1 MQKRAVII
9 TAQGFQDEEFVYPYY
24 RLLEADFSVDVATKD
39 KMPVFGKSGVPARP
53 TVSTDE
59 LKSDNYELVLLPG
72 GFEAPDRVRLL
83 PEVLDFI
90 RQMDQQKKLIAAI
103 CHGPW
108 VLISAGITRGRKM
121 TAFWSIEADV
131 RNSGADYQH
140 KTPVVVDSNLI
151 TSPHYNN
158 EHRQRPHNGRGL
170 HIVVISLFKLKT
182 L

>member
-24 RLLEADFSVDVATKD
+24 RLIEAGFSVDVATKD
-39 KMPVFGKSGVPARP
+39 KAPVFGKFGVPARP
-53 TVSTDE
+53 TISTDE
-59 LKSDNYELVLLPG
+59 LKSENYELVLLPG

-83 PEVLDFI
+83 PEVLEFV

-108 VLISAGITRGRKM
+108 ILISAGITQGRKM
-121 TAFWSIEADV
+121 TAYWSIEADI

-140 KTPVVVDSNLI
+140 KAPVVIDGNLI

-158 EHRQRPHNGRGL
+158 NGDFMKA
-170 HIVVISLFKLKT
+170 VVAYFEQGQ
-182 L
+182 